1 MRKNILIVDDEKSI
15 CTFLAL
21 ALEDEYVVFTAES
34 PEQAYDILEKEK
46 ISLVILDLML
56 GEASGMDVLREIKT
70 KDADI
75 AVIMMT
81 AYGDI
86 KTSVEAI
93 KQGAFHYLSKPVDI
107 DELLHYIGQALEM
120 QHLSRRVESLSAAL
134 EELEQRTYYGDIVG
148 KSEPMQKI
156 YQLIEKVKDLD
167 TSVIITGESG
177 TGKELV
183 ARAIHHEGAR
193 KNENFVSINCAAIPD
208 GLLEEEFFGHAKG
221 SFTGAISDKKG
232 KLELADHGTLFL
244 DEVGDMPLALQGKLL
259 RVLQEKEMM
268 PIGGV
273 EYKKIDV
280 RVICA
285 TNRNLMAMVQEGTF
299 RQDLYYRLHV
309 VNIQVPPLRERKQ
322 DILDLCKAFLARLS
336 KEMKRPQAV
345 LTPEAER
352 FLLEYNFPGNVR
364 ELINI
369 LEYACIVCDDG
380 RIDITDFPGDM
391 MGLQRVTAGADGVQV
406 PGGMI
411 ISEMTAEEAVSKY
424 LNGMTIRE
432 VEKLLIENALVSN
445 PQSKRAAAK
454 ALGISDRSLFY
465 KIQEYEL

>member
-1 MRKNILIVDDEKSI
+1 
-15 CTFLAL
+15 
-21 ALEDEYVVFTAES
+21 
-34 PEQAYDILEKEK
+34 
-46 ISLVILDLML
+46 
-56 GEASGMDVLREIKT
+56 
-70 KDADI
+70 
-75 AVIMMT
+75 
-81 AYGDI
+81 
-86 KTSVEAI
+86 
-93 KQGAFHYLSKPVDI
+93 
-107 DELLHYIGQALEM
+107 
-120 QHLSRRVESLSAAL
+120 
-134 EELEQRTYYGDIVG
+134 
-148 KSEPMQKI
+148 
-156 YQLIEKVKDLD
+156 
-167 TSVIITGESG
+167 
-177 TGKELV
+177 
-183 ARAIHHEGAR
+183 
-193 KNENFVSINCAAIPD
+193 
-208 GLLEEEFFGHAKG
+208 
-221 SFTGAISDKKG
+221 
-232 KLELADHGTLFL
+232 
-244 DEVGDMPLALQGKLL
+244 
-259 RVLQEKEMM
+259 MM

-369 LEYACIVCDDG
+369 LEYACIVCDG
-380 RIDITDFPGDM
+380 GTIDVTDFPGDM

-424 LNGMTIRE
+424 LSGMTIRE